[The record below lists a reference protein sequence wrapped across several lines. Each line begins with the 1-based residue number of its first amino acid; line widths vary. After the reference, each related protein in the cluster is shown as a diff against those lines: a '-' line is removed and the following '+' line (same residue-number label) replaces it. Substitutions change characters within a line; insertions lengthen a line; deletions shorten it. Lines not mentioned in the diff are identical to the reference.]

1 MAQQKMANLPEDPT
15 TPSKPPFTYTGVDC
29 FGPFEVR
36 RGRATVKRYSVLFTC
51 LNIRAIHLEVASSLD
66 TGSFVNALRR
76 FIARRGQPEMIRS
89 DNGGNFVKGEK
100 ELREAVKEWN
110 QSQIHDFL
118 LQKNIKWV
126 FNPPTGSHHGGAWE
140 RCIRTTRKVIK
151 AVTNEQTLDDE
162 GISTLMCEV
171 EAIVNGRPITKL
183 SDDPRDMEP
192 LTPNHRLLLR
202 AGPTFPPA
210 TLSEQDIYGRRW
222 RQVQYLA
229 DVFWRRWIK
238 EYLPS
243 LQQRQKW
250 KKERRN
256 FAVGDIVLV
265 LDDKTPRNSWP
276 LGRILEVYINRN
288 DGLVRSV
295 KLKTGTSELRRPV
308 SKIAL
313 LEGADVADNDK

>member
-1 MAQQKMANLPEDPT
+1 
-15 TPSKPPFTYTGVDC
+15 
-29 FGPFEVR
+29 
-36 RGRATVKRYSVLFTC
+36 
-51 LNIRAIHLEVASSLD
+51 
-66 TGSFVNALRR
+66 
-76 FIARRGQPEMIRS
+76 
-89 DNGGNFVKGEK
+89 
-100 ELREAVKEWN
+100 
-110 QSQIHDFL
+110 
-118 LQKNIKWV
+118 
-126 FNPPTGSHHGGAWE
+126 
-140 RCIRTTRKVIK
+140 
-151 AVTNEQTLDDE
+151 
-162 GISTLMCEV
+162 
-171 EAIVNGRPITKL
+171 
-183 SDDPRDMEP
+183 MEP
-192 LTPNHRLLLR
+192 LTTTCLLLLR

-250 KKERRN
+250 NKERRN

-276 LGRILEVYINRN
+276 LGRILEVYTNRN

-295 KLKTGTSELRRPV
+295 KLKTRISELRRPV
-308 SKIAL
+308 NKIAL